1 MRQSLDGFNSASGL
15 TGSPNTAEET
25 LNGSALAQAL
35 LICVG
40 AAALE
45 SLAAGK
51 GPRAYLATLV
61 LPRGSPSFG
70 GWIIVGV
77 VYYAVCAILLYRLLA
92 RGLETFSVGA
102 AVTLLI
108 LLMAAN
114 AFWNYLFFRRRSP
127 RAGYLAFFPYALL
140 ALLLIIVL
148 LFADRLGAW
157 IFLPYLGYMVYAL
170 WWSRRVWQ
178 LNRAGPWREAT

>member
-1 MRQSLDGFNSASGL
+1 MPVFFSNLLGGFKSAAGPS
-15 TGSPNTAEET
+15 GSPNTAEET
-25 LNGSALAQAL
+25 LNGPALAQAL

-40 AAALE
+40 GAALE

-51 GPRAYLATLV
+51 SPRAYLATLV

-70 GWIIVGV
+70 GWVIVGIA
-77 VYYAVCAILLYRLLA
+77 YYAVCAILLYRLLTQ
-92 RGLETFSVGA
+92 GFETFSVSA
-102 AVTLLI
+102 AITLLL

-140 ALLLIIVL
+140 ALLLITAL

-157 IFLPYLGYMVYAL
+157 IFLPYLGYRVYAL
-170 WWSRRVWQ
+170 W
-178 LNRAGPWREAT
+178 